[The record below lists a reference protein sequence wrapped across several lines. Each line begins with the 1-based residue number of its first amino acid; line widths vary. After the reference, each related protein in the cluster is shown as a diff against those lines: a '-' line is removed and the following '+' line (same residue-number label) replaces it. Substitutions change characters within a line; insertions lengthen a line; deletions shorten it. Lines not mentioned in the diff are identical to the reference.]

1 MSARKDLTV
10 GTTIRILKTHAAA
23 LEQLRLKDGVAASV
37 LVRVLLQEYFDGR
50 IPQVEDAIALDL
62 QRAEQA
68 LRSGQFKQQA
78 AV

>member
-1 MSARKDLTV
+1 MSARKNLTV

-50 IPQVEDAIALDL
+50 IPQAEDAIALDL
-62 QRAEQA
+62 QRAKQA
-68 LRSGQFKQQA
+68 LCSAQFKQRTA
-78 AV
+78 A